1 MQLPIGKLYA
11 ACLGTTAYIT
21 HYPCIICTRMLLAAG
36 IEKIKYIE
44 DYKNDELV
52 NIFCSQKKVEIMKI

>member
-1 MQLPIGKLYA
+1 MFTILCVVDKSWSMFIGNGVSMFLYD
-11 ACLGTTAYIT
+11 TNRTK
-21 HYPCIICTRMLLAAG
+21 R
-36 IEKIKYIE
+36 YIE